1 MGPQSLRNWEW
12 GPLKAA
18 QPPWSGRGRVHG
30 GAAVCR
36 EEPPGTPAVTTSTN
50 HASRL
55 PAPPAFASAQ
65 NMLPITCG
73 LLRQR
78 QFSRMYVASL
88 QTRASVSARLP
99 FKERSGRGV
108 APGNR
113 NSPASGGRSRR
124 VSPGKPR
131 PPAAR
136 APGGCGLYVRSREVI
151 PSRNRLTNPV
161 SQRSSPWRPHV
172 AERHTEVAGGSRPPT
187 PSLLTRSHG
196 LRRGLCRAGTHSPGP
211 TARALG
217 CGCCPWVTLGGRAGG
232 GSQQGHRTFWAGG
245 GRPCSAGVQV
255 ARPLRKESQPGNWRL
270 PGSTSPKGPGG
281 NTDLAEALHS
291 DPKRPETLPQRGL
304 RLSPCHAPLLQ
315 VLTPRLRQ

>member
-1 MGPQSLRNWEW
+1 MGSAQGSSASLVRPGPGARRGSCVPGRASPNSSPHHLHKPRFPPACAPPHLPAHKTCFPSLAGFCDNDSSLECMWPLCRHEFQCQPDSLLRSVPAEGWLLGTGILPPWAGAAGVRPWGSQGPQLP
-12 GPLKAA
+12 GPQVAA
-18 QPPWSGRGRVHG
+18 
-30 GAAVCR
+30 AC
-36 EEPPGTPAVTTSTN
+36 
-50 HASRL
+50 
-55 PAPPAFASAQ
+55 
-65 NMLPITCG
+65 TCG
-73 LLRQR
+73 
-78 QFSRMYVASL
+78 A
-88 QTRASVSARLP
+88 
-99 FKERSGRGV
+99 
-108 APGNR
+108 
-113 NSPASGGRSRR
+113 
-124 VSPGKPR
+124 
-131 PPAAR
+131 
-136 APGGCGLYVRSREVI
+136 EVI

-172 AERHTEVAGGSRPPT
+172 AERHTEVAGGSRPHA

-281 NTDLAEALHS
+281 NTDLA
-291 DPKRPETLPQRGL
+291 
-304 RLSPCHAPLLQ
+304 
-315 VLTPRLRQ
+315 